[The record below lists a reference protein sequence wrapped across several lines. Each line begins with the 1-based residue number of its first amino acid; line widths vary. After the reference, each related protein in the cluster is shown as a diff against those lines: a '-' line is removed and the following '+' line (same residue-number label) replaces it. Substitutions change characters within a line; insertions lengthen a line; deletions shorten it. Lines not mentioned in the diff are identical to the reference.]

1 MGTKEPIHVVLYSPA
16 TQQGQHELA
25 SRVSTAHANAVV
37 SHIRKLNCPVRQKLA
52 LIDAVIQIVQD
63 QQGSP

>member
-1 MGTKEPIHVVLYSPA
+1 MRTKEPIHVVLYSPA
-16 TQQGQHELA
+16 T
-25 SRVSTAHANAVV
+25 TAHANAVV